1 MARTILVKKENMKI
15 CIVTTSMPRYE
26 DDNRSPFILDLAL
39 ASQRQGKN
47 ISLVTMHSPGFPIEE
62 NIRGVPIWRLRYA
75 KDSQERLDLTRAGIP
90 AAWKS
95 SRVTGIYLFK
105 LLVKFTSYLI
115 TNGKKYD
122 ILHSNWTIAA
132 FASILSKPFHNR
144 PILVTL
150 HGSEVYSSKKVLG
163 LRVFTRWVLH
173 HCNHV
178 VCVSNALKE
187 EVIALGLPETKV
199 SVIPNGVNTLDYLP
213 QNEPKNPIILF
224 IGSLTEQKGVK
235 YLLEA
240 FADVNRCFQDSKLR
254 IVGEGPELE
263 NLITLTQQLGIEENV
278 TFDGVVAHS
287 KVSTIM
293 QESSIFV
300 LPSENE
306 GFGLVLLESLANGL
320 PAIAFNSGGVR
331 DILSEGAGI
340 LVEPG
345 NVEQLANAIKNL
357 ITDKDLYAQIR
368 KQGFQKSKNFSWEI
382 VATKVSDIYESI
394 LEGNEKTN

>member
-1 MARTILVKKENMKI
+1 
-15 CIVTTSMPRYE
+15 
-26 DDNRSPFILDLAL
+26 
-39 ASQRQGKN
+39 
-47 ISLVTMHSPGFPIEE
+47 
-62 NIRGVPIWRLRYA
+62 
-75 KDSQERLDLTRAGIP
+75 
-90 AAWKS
+90 
-95 SRVTGIYLFK
+95 
-105 LLVKFTSYLI
+105 
-115 TNGKKYD
+115 
-122 ILHSNWTIAA
+122 
-132 FASILSKPFHNR
+132 
-144 PILVTL
+144 
-150 HGSEVYSSKKVLG
+150 
-163 LRVFTRWVLH
+163 
-173 HCNHV
+173 
-178 VCVSNALKE
+178 LKE

>member
-1 MARTILVKKENMKI
+1 MARTILVKKEKMKI

-39 ASQRQGKN
+39 ALQRQGKD
-47 ISLVTMHSPGFPIEE
+47 ISLVTMHSPGLPIKED
-62 NIRGVPIWRLRYA
+62 IRGIPIWRLRYA
-75 KDSQERLDLTRAGIP
+75 KDAQERLDLTRAGIP

-95 SRVTGIYLFK
+95 SRKTGFYLFK
-105 LLVKFTSYLI
+105 LLIKFTSFLI
-115 TNGKKYD
+115 TYGKNYD

-144 PILVTL
+144 PILLTL
-150 HGSEVYSSKKVLG
+150 HGSEVYSSKEVLG
-163 LRVFTRWVLH
+163 LRIFTRWVLN

-187 EVIALGLPETKV
+187 EVVALGLTETKV
-199 SVIPNGVNTLDYLP
+199 TVIPNGVNTLDYLP
-213 QNEPKNPIILF
+213 QKSPTNPIILF

-240 FADVNRCFQDSKLR
+240 FADVNRSFQDSHLR

-263 NLITLTQQLGIEENV
+263 KLITLTQRLGIQENV
-278 TFDGVVAHS
+278 SFEDVVAHS

-300 LPSENE
+300 LPSMNE

-331 DILSEGAGI
+331 DILSDGAGI

-357 ITDKDLYAQIR
+357 ITDKDLYAHIR
-368 KQGFQKSKNFSWEI
+368 KQGFQKSKNFSWDI

-394 LEGNEKTN
+394 LEGNEKNN